1 MHSGKVEE
9 HRTLIKH
16 LLCSSGGKQWIS
28 RASALPLYE
37 PGGHAPQRPVTLIG
51 PRSRGPRSCSAP
63 PAPPPSRPVS
73 PEPGDAGAPGVW
85 GGNTRR
91 ARKTH
96 ILRIGLRRG
105 RAQFPYSDHKNIS
118 SFERLLCTPRGAKHF
133 PNRGLQ
139 IYQIPS
145 LCGSAGKWE

>member
-1 MHSGKVEE
+1 MDCNSQRVKKSKAHLPPQGSNHQVVGVSPAASLPRWWWQRGCVHSGKVEE

-85 GGNTRR
+85 GGQ
-91 ARKTH
+91 H
-96 ILRIGLRRG
+96 EEGQEDPHL
-105 RAQFPYSDHKNIS
+105 KNR
-118 SFERLLCTPRGAKHF
+118 FEKRTCSVS
-133 PNRGLQ
+133 LQ
-139 IYQIPS
+139 
-145 LCGSAGKWE
+145 